1 LLKLLGLVGCLG
13 AGGVTVIWLFAAPLA
28 ELVRK
33 PEIAKHA
40 DLAVLMMIFAAIM
53 YLNGPLGRAL
63 DATRQFRIHLA
74 IRTTGVVLA
83 LELLP
88 ILIAR
93 DGLQGAAL
101 AMIASA
107 ACLTGL
113 YVLAIVRTVN
123 RISPPEG
130 QLN

>member
-1 LLKLLGLVGCLG
+1 MRVNSG
-13 AGGVTVIWLFAAPLA
+13 
-28 ELVRK
+28 K
-33 PEIAKHA
+33 PEITKHA
-40 DLAVLMMIFAAIM
+40 DLAVWMMIFAAVM

-74 IRTTGVVLA
+74 IRTTGVILA

-93 DGLQGAAL
+93 DGLRGAAL

-130 QLN
+130 QFN